1 MDEYFPEYEEVFKC
15 PLSGKASRHILKTCP
30 FPKFILELGEDGV
43 TDEDKKGSKENRWE
57 KEGST
62 AYRDGKGI
70 HRGGLRGGS
79 GKAETAAYAG
89 RTGAFRET
97 DGRTGST
104 DVSCITEDRLCGI
117 PAKHKRNRSCDAG
130 GMSGGTWQ
138 SGKI

>member
-1 MDEYFPEYEEVFKC
+1 MSPFRKGVPAYIKDVPVSEVH
-15 PLSGKASRHILKTCP
+15 PWTGGRR
-30 FPKFILELGEDGV
+30 GYGW
-43 TDEDKKGSKENRWE
+43 DKKGSKENRWE

-104 DVSCITEDRLCGI
+104 DGSCITEDRLCGI

-138 SGKI
+138 SGKIWEPTPDEPYGRL